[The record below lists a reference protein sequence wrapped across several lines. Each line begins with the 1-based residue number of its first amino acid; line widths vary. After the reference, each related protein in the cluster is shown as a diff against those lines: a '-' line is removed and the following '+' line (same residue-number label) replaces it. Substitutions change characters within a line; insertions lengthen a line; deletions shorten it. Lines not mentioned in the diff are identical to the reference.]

1 MNKKFLNFSSNSV
14 LVVKMDSRHKVN
26 LDELLIEY
34 SYEGEGEFYT
44 INYKKLNNSGK
55 IREDIYFK
63 KLNLNTSLIYEMKLT
78 AHTISKF
85 GKNKGTITSNDAEFY
100 FYY

>member
-55 IREDIYFK
+55 IGEDIYFK
-63 KLNLNTSLIYEMKLT
+63 KLNLNTCLIYEMKLR

-85 GKNKGTITSNDAEFY
+85 GKNKGTITSNDVEFY